1 MNMAHPGRNL
11 PQLLRFYYQ
20 MTRPRVLALVLFTG
34 LPVFA
39 MNQTGWPS
47 LAKTLW
53 VLFGT
58 ALAGAACSVLNAYVE
73 RDLDSRMARTQNR
86 PLPLAAVAPEH
97 ALFYGV
103 FLTVSSTAVLWA
115 TGGPVAALVG
125 VLSILFYV
133 VVYTL
138 WLKPRTPQNIV
149 IGGAAG
155 ATTPL
160 IADAALNGSIGWG
173 SVLLFLI
180 IFTWTPPHFWAIA
193 LYRKK
198 DYAAAGIPM
207 MPNVVGDQPTR
218 WRMLAYTLLL
228 VPVTLSPVAIGYMGW
243 FYGAAALGL
252 GVWFAWRNIGILRTQ
267 CYAADRRFFMS
278 SNIYLMVLFAAMIV
292 DVVVPWSLV

>member
-1 MNMAHPGRNL
+1 MNMAHPERTVRQVLGS
-11 PQLLRFYYQ
+11 YYQ

-47 LAKTLW
+47 LATTLW

-73 RDLDSRMARTQNR
+73 RETDARMARTQER
-86 PLPLAAVAPEH
+86 ALPVAAIAPGH
-97 ALFYGV
+97 ALGYGV
-103 FLTVSSTAVLWA
+103 FLSVASTVVLWW

-133 VVYTL
+133 FVYTM

-173 SVLLFLI
+173 SLALFLI
-180 IFTWTPPHFWAIA
+180 IFMWTPPHFWAIA

-198 DYAAAGIPM
+198 DYAMAGIPM

-218 WRMLAYTLLL
+218 WRMLAYSIALIPCTL
-228 VPVTLSPVAIGYMGW
+228 VPVALGMSAL
-243 FYGAAALGL
+243 YGVIAVALGL
-252 GVWFAWRNIGILRTQ
+252 WFVWRNVGILKAQNYR
-267 CYAADRRFFMS
+267 ADRKFFMA
-278 SNIYLMVLFAAMIV
+278 SNIYLMALFAAMII
-292 DVVVPWSLV
+292 DVAAGGSLG

>member
-1 MNMAHPGRNL
+1 MNMAHPAVQRRTLGEV
-11 PQLLRFYYQ
+11 LRLYYA

-39 MNQTGWPS
+39 MHQAGWPS
-47 LAKTLW
+47 LWTTLH

-73 RDLDSRMARTQNR
+73 RDTDAMMARTQKR
-86 PLPLAAVAPEH
+86 PLPVASVAPEH
-97 ALFYGV
+97 ALGYGI
-103 FLTVSSTAVLWA
+103 FLTVASTVSLFLSGGLVASAVGL
-115 TGGPVAALVG
+115 G
-125 VLSILFYV
+125 SILFYV
-133 VVYTL
+133 FVYTL

-160 IADAALNGSIGWG
+160 IADAALTGGIGWG
-173 SVLLFLI
+173 SAMLFLI
-180 IFTWTPPHFWAIA
+180 ILFWTPPHFWAIA
-193 LYRKK
+193 LFRKD

-228 VPVTLSPVAIGYMGW
+228 IPISLAPVAIDYMGW
-243 FYGAAALGL
+243 IYGASALLLGL
-252 GVWFAWRNIGILRTQ
+252 WFAWKNVGVLRAQ
-267 CYAADRRFFMS
+267 DVREDRKFFMV
-278 SNIYLMVLFAAMIV
+278 SNVYLLALFGAMIV
-292 DVVVPWSLV
+292 DVAVL

>member
-1 MNMAHPGRNL
+1 MNVAHPAAQRRSVGDV
-11 PQLLRFYYQ
+11 LRLYWA

-39 MNQTGWPS
+39 MQQAGWPS
-47 LAKTLW
+47 LWVTLH

-73 RDLDSRMARTQNR
+73 RDTDAMMARTQKR
-86 PLPLAAVAPEH
+86 PLPVASVAPEH
-97 ALFYGV
+97 ALGYGV
-103 FLTVSSTAVLWA
+103 FLTLASTASLWLS
-115 TGGPVAALVG
+115 GGLVAAAVG
-125 VLSILFYV
+125 LGSILFYV
-133 VVYTL
+133 FVYTM

-160 IADAALNGSIGWG
+160 IADAAMNGSIGLG
-173 SVLLFLI
+173 STMLFLI
-180 IFTWTPPHFWAIA
+180 IFFWTPPHFWAIA
-193 LYRKK
+193 LFRKD

-228 VPVTLSPVAIGYMGW
+228 VPITMAPVAIDYMGW
-243 FYGAAALGL
+243 FYGASALLL
-252 GVWFAWRNIGILRTQ
+252 GAWFTWKNIGVLRAQ
-267 CYAADRRFFMS
+267 DVRQDRKFFMV
-278 SNIYLMVLFAAMIV
+278 SNVYLLALFGAMIV
-292 DVVVPWSLV
+292 DVVVV

>member
-1 MNMAHPGRNL
+1 MVHPARTPRQIL
-11 PQLLRFYYQ
+11 AFYYQ

-47 LAKTLW
+47 LATTAW

-73 RDLDSRMARTQNR
+73 RDTDARMARTQDR
-86 PLPLAAVAPEH
+86 PLPVAAVAPEH

-103 FLTVSSTAVLWA
+103 ALSAGSTVVLWL

-133 VVYTL
+133 FVYTM

-160 IADAALNGSIGWG
+160 IADAALNGSIGMG
-173 SVLLFLI
+173 SLALFLI
-180 IFTWTPPHFWAIA
+180 IFMWTPPHFWAIA

-198 DYAAAGIPM
+198 DYEMAGIPM

-218 WRMLAYTLLL
+218 WRMLAYSILLIPCTL
-228 VPVTLSPVAIGYMGW
+228 VPVALGSMSWLYG
-243 FYGAAALGL
+243 GAALMLGA
-252 GVWFAWRNIGILRTQ
+252 WFVWRNVGILRARN
-267 CYAADRRFFMS
+267 YKADRQFFMA
-278 SNIYLMVLFAAMIV
+278 SNIYLMALFAAMII
-292 DVVVPWSLV
+292 DVAVPVSLG